1 MVGKG
6 GVTTSLTLEL
16 SPRSGDARSCC
27 PMRTGPY
34 ELAKYSDLAKNASTP
49 FLRGYYRR
57 IAERYIT
64 ATGELSLS
72 ERQGNYGLSPDQP
85 SGA

>member
-1 MVGKG
+1 MM
-6 GVTTSLTLEL
+6 
-16 SPRSGDARSCC
+16 DAMTRADL
-27 PMRTGPY
+27 Y
-34 ELAKYSDLAKNASTP
+34 WKELAKYSDLAKYASTP